1 MNNGSKKEAVLHIV
15 VILLIFALFIFA
27 LKTQFTKS
35 FNQFSRNRSRQ
46 KAKNEC
52 IDYLYEHEPW
62 DDLELINKYL
72 QEAMKNLPD
81 EEISQIEDAYSN
93 LYQYC
98 DRAEVLANCFE

>member
-1 MNNGSKKEAVLHIV
+1 MDSGSKKEGALYIIG
-15 VILLIFALFIFA
+15 ILLTIALFVFA
-27 LKTQFTKS
+27 VKTQFTKS
-35 FNQFSRNRSRQ
+35 FNEFSRHQSTQ

-72 QEAMKNLPD
+72 QEAMKDLPV
-81 EEISQIEDAYSN
+81 EEIYQIEDAYSN